1 MKKKVYM
8 WLLAMCVTA
17 GTATPV
23 YAMEPVAEQSTVGEN
38 TGNVEESQEQ
48 EKAPEN
54 NGENSG
60 EENSGEVKAPENSGM
75 NSGGEKAPENGGVN
89 SGGEKAP
96 ENGGAN
102 SGEGKDTE
110 NSGEN
115 ADEEEKSGEVAE
127 VPEDELA
134 LQELGEENQIAAF
147 SASQP
152 VTTFKGLK
160 DALADETCSEIQVS
174 GEIIVKESLSV
185 DREVR
190 LSGGELLFEV
200 TKTSIYLMWKK
211 VEN

>member
-1 MKKKVYM
+1 MKKKVYL

-23 YAMEPVAEQSTVGEN
+23 YAVEPMAEQSTVEEK
-38 TGNVEESQEQ
+38 TGNVEENQEQ

-54 NGENSG
+54 NGENFGKENPG
-60 EENSGEVKAPENSGM
+60 EVKAPENSSENSGEVKAPENSG
-75 NSGGEKAPENGGVN
+75 VN
-89 SGGEKAP
+89 SGGEKEP
-96 ENGGAN
+96 EDGGVN

-147 SASQP
+147 AASQT
-152 VTTFKGLK
+152 VTTFDGLK
-160 DALADETCSEIQVS
+160 TALEDETCSEIQVS
-174 GEIIVKESLSV
+174 GTISVTETLIVN
-185 DREVR
+185 REVK
-190 LSGGELLFEV
+190 LSGWEHLFV
-200 TKTSIYLMWKK
+200 ALKAFA
-211 VEN
+211 

>member
-1 MKKKVYM
+1 MKKKVYL

-23 YAMEPVAEQSTVGEN
+23 YAVGPVAEQSTVEEN
-38 TGNVEESQEQ
+38 TGNVEENQEQ

-54 NGENSG
+54 NGENAG
-60 EENSGEVKAPENSGM
+60 EE
-75 NSGGEKAPENGGVN
+75 
-89 SGGEKAP
+89 
-96 ENGGAN
+96 N

-147 SASQP
+147 FDEETLTVTDLTELISALNNENC
-152 VTTFKGLK
+152 KK
-160 DALADETCSEIQVS
+160 NC
-174 GEIIVKESLSV
+174 GE
-185 DREVR
+185 R
-190 LSGGELLFEV
+190 LFRCD
-200 TKTSIYLMWKK
+200 TKTHREQRVNHIWGNIWGNTQPGRQRHQLILCGK
-211 VEN
+211 

>member
-1 MKKKVYM
+1 MKKKVYL

-23 YAMEPVAEQSTVGEN
+23 YAVETVAEQSTVEEN
-38 TGNVEESQEQ
+38 TGNEEENQEQ

-60 EENSGEVKAPENSGM
+60 EENSGEVKAPENSG
-75 NSGGEKAPENGGVN
+75 VN
-89 SGGEKAP
+89 SGGEKEP
-96 ENGGAN
+96 ENGGVN

-115 ADEEEKSGEVAE
+115 AVEKENPGEVAE

-147 SASQP
+147 SGEETLT
-152 VTTFKGLK
+152 VTDLTELLS
-160 DALADETCSEIQVS
+160 ALDNENCKEIQVS
-174 GEIIVKESLSV
+174 GTISVTEKLIVKS
-185 DREVR
+185 EV
-190 LSGGELLFEV
+190 
-200 TKTSIYLMWKK
+200 KHCA
-211 VEN
+211 

>member
-1 MKKKVYM
+1 MKKKVYL

-23 YAMEPVAEQSTVGEN
+23 YAVEPVAEQSTVEEKTSENNGEN
-38 TGNVEESQEQ
+38 AGEESSGE

-54 NGENSG
+54 S
-60 EENSGEVKAPENSGM
+60 S
-75 NSGGEKAPENGGVN
+75 VN
-89 SGGEKAP
+89 SGGEKEP
-96 ENGGAN
+96 ENSGVN

-134 LQELGEENQIAAF
+134 LQELEEENQIAAF
-147 SASQP
+147 SASQT
-152 VTTFKGLK
+152 VTTFDGLK
-160 DALADETCSEIQVS
+160 TALADKTCSEIQVS

-190 LSGGELLFEV
+190 LSGGGN
-200 TKTSIYLMWKK
+200 SCSR
-211 VEN
+211 

>member
-1 MKKKVYM
+1 MKKKVYL

-23 YAMEPVAEQSTVGEN
+23 YAVGPVAEQSTVEEN
-38 TGNVEESQEQ
+38 TGNVEENQEQ

-54 NGENSG
+54 NGENAG
-60 EENSGEVKAPENSGM
+60 EE
-75 NSGGEKAPENGGVN
+75 
-89 SGGEKAP
+89 
-96 ENGGAN
+96 N

-147 SASQP
+147 FDEETLTVTDLTELISALNNENCKKIVVNGSFD
-152 VTTFKGLK
+152 VTQKLTVNRELTIYGGTSGVTLNRGDK
-160 DALADETCSEIQVS
+160 DINLFYVESS
-174 GEIIVKESLSV
+174 GKLT
-185 DREVR
+185 
-190 LSGGELLFEV
+190 L
-200 TKTSIYLMWKK
+200 
-211 VEN
+211 ENITIDGKRVLIRIAIL